1 MLLEV
6 INFCGGRS
14 MHSLVQQAAA
24 RRPLTDVGRVV
35 DRLVRA
41 AAASG
46 PVSGALC
53 GFVAGSLAAQSAM
66 VME

>member
-1 MLLEV
+1 
-6 INFCGGRS
+6 

-35 DRLVRA
+35 DRPVRA
-41 AAASG
+41 AAAAG

-53 GFVAGSLAAQSAM
+53 GSVAGSLAEQSAR